1 MNTLAKKN
9 NEKLLIE
16 NYVGNTNTQNIYNK
30 NVIAID
36 QNNHLEHL
44 GTNNIILNVSAS
56 IKAVKVISTKLLK
69 KLLNNKNPD
78 TTIATA

>member
-1 MNTLAKKN
+1 MKKN
-9 NEKLLIE
+9 EKSFIE
-16 NYVGNTNTQNIYNK
+16 NQAGNTNTQNIYNK

-44 GTNNIILNVSAS
+44 GTNNTILKVSAS

-69 KLLNNKNPD
+69 KLLNNKNPE
-78 TTIATA
+78 TTIVTA